1 MKRKITIGSKQTEVV
16 VNAATPVFFRAVF
29 GTDIYSL
36 SMNLT
41 DDNTG
46 EAIDTY
52 SKLFFVMAMQA
63 KKADLR
69 NMNEDDYIAWL
80 EKFLPMDMAM
90 ACLDVAEFYAQQTEP
105 NAKPKN

>member
-1 MKRKITIGSKQTEVV
+1 MKGKITIGSKQTEVV
-16 VNAATPVFFRAVF
+16 VNAATPLFFRSVF

-41 DDNTG
+41 DDDSG
-46 EAIDTY
+46 EAVDTY
-52 SKLFFVMAMQA
+52 SRLFFVMAMQA

-80 EKFLPMDMAM
+80 EKYLPMDMAM
-90 ACLDVAEFYAQQTEP
+90 ACLQVAEFYVQQTQP
-105 NAKPKN
+105 NSKPKN